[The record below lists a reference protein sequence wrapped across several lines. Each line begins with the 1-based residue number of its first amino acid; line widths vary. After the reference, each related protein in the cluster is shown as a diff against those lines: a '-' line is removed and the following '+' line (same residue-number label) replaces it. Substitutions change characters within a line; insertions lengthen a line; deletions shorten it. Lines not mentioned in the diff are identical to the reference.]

1 MRVMADDQVCALVYS
16 QMRKGFL
23 RIIRGVFPFRSPM
36 EIYDN
41 QLGSGFFQ
49 RADIILYLLLFLQ
62 VIRQFIDS
70 GQPYLHAFDIQ
81 DRIGITF
88 VTVILTVVIRQIS
101 GFYRAFDQ
109 DIEIF
114 RRPLESKFLILPLV
128 GLRQCPFHIHNG
140 EIVRFQDRTDILK
153 EIIRPVYIIESVQTG
168 GISEISVRSER
179 TVAHGTYRNSNRF
192 VCR

>member
-1 MRVMADDQVCALVYS
+1 M
-16 QMRKGFL
+16 
-23 RIIRGVFPFRSPM
+23 
-36 EIYDN
+36 
-41 QLGSGFFQ
+41 GSGFFQ

-81 DRIGITF
+81 DLYTFKAECGNTGVFQGGNRIGITF

-140 EIVRFQDRTDILK
+140 EIVRFQDGTDILK